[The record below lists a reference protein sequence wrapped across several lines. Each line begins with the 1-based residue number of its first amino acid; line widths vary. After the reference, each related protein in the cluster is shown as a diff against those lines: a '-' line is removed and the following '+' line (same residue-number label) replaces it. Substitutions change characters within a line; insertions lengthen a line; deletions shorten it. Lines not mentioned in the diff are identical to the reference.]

1 MFPLLIITFTLL
13 IILSRFFSIYNTH
26 HRKAGLFS
34 IPYLNAYSAS
44 STGYESLTHDS
55 GSQS

>member
-1 MFPLLIITFTLL
+1 MFPLLILIFTLL
-13 IILSRFFSIYNTH
+13 IILSRFFSTYNTH
-26 HRKAGLFS
+26 HRKAGFFS

-44 STGYESLTHDS
+44 ATGYEPLTHDS